1 VVRAGK
7 EKLLAT
13 GNPILVTGA
22 SGLIGRALVERLRS
36 AGRSVLA
43 VDRVPPVDEMDEP
56 IAIAELTDAS
66 RLFALVASGVDG
78 IIHCGGISGPM
89 LGRDNPAGLVGVNV
103 GGTVTLLDAARV
115 LGVRRFV
122 FCSSIVAYGD
132 TPTGQDPVDEGAPLT
147 SIDVYGASKAA
158 ADLLV
163 RAYARQHGLDAR
175 VGRIGWVYGPRRR
188 TPSALGR
195 MLRSALDGVALTLD
209 HDGSFP
215 IQVVHVDD
223 AVSGLLALYDA
234 DGIAGRAF
242 NITAGMSIP
251 VADVAALVVAAV
263 PGADIRFTPG
273 RVMEEARQ
281 ATFSVEALRA
291 LGWAPTIGL
300 RDGIGAYADWLSR
313 HRF

>member
-1 VVRAGK
+1 M
-7 EKLLAT
+7 AT
-13 GNPILVTGA
+13 CSPIMVTGA

-36 AGRSVLA
+36 AGRPVLA
-43 VDRVPPVDEMDEP
+43 VDRAPPADETEEP
-56 IAIAELTDAS
+56 VAIAELTDAS

-103 GGTVTLLDAARV
+103 GGTVTLLEAARV

-122 FCSSIVAYGD
+122 FCSSIVAYGE
-132 TPTGQDPVDEGAPLT
+132 TPAGQEPVDEGAPLT
-147 SIDVYGASKAA
+147 SLDVYGASKAA

-188 TPSALGR
+188 TPSVVGR
-195 MLRSALDGVALTLD
+195 MLRSALDGVAVTLD

-223 AVSGLLALYDA
+223 VVSGLLALYDA
-234 DGIAGRAF
+234 DGVAGRAF
-242 NITAGMSIP
+242 NVTAGMSIP

-263 PGADIRFTPG
+263 PGADIRFTQG
-273 RVMEEARQ
+273 RVMDEARQ
-281 ATFSVEALRA
+281 ATFSVDALKA
-291 LGWAPTIGL
+291 LGWHPAVGL
-300 RDGIGAYADWLSR
+300 GEGVARYADWLSR
-313 HRF
+313 HHF

>member
-1 VVRAGK
+1 M
-7 EKLLAT
+7 AT
-13 GNPILVTGA
+13 CSPIMVTGA

-36 AGRSVLA
+36 AGRPVLA
-43 VDRVPPVDEMDEP
+43 VDRAPPADETEEP
-56 IAIAELTDAS
+56 VAIAELTDAS

-103 GGTVTLLDAARV
+103 GGTVTLLEAARV

-122 FCSSIVAYGD
+122 FCSSIVAYGE
-132 TPTGQDPVDEGAPLT
+132 TPAGQEPVDEGAPLT

-188 TPSALGR
+188 TPSVVGR
-195 MLRSALDGVALTLD
+195 MLRSVLDGVAVTLD

-223 AVSGLLALYDA
+223 VVSGLLALYDA
-234 DGIAGRAF
+234 DGVAGRAF
-242 NITAGMSIP
+242 NVTAGMSIP

-263 PGADIRFTPG
+263 PGADIRFTQG
-273 RVMEEARQ
+273 RVMDEARQ
-281 ATFSVEALRA
+281 ATFSVDALKA
-291 LGWAPTIGL
+291 LGWHPAVGL
-300 RDGIGAYADWLSR
+300 GEGVARYAGWLSR

>member
-1 VVRAGK
+1 
-7 EKLLAT
+7 LAT
-13 GNPILVTGA
+13 CSPIMVTGA

-36 AGRSVLA
+36 AGRPVLA
-43 VDRVPPVDEMDEP
+43 VDRAPPADETEEP
-56 IAIAELTDAS
+56 VAIAELTDAS

-103 GGTVTLLDAARV
+103 GGTVTLLEAARV

-122 FCSSIVAYGD
+122 FCSSIVAYGE
-132 TPTGQDPVDEGAPLT
+132 TPAGQEPVDEGAPLT

-188 TPSALGR
+188 TPSVVGR
-195 MLRSALDGVALTLD
+195 MLRSVLDGVAVTLD

-223 AVSGLLALYDA
+223 VVSGLLALYDA
-234 DGIAGRAF
+234 DGVAGRAF
-242 NITAGMSIP
+242 NVTAGMSIP

-263 PGADIRFTPG
+263 PGADIRFTQG
-273 RVMEEARQ
+273 RVMDEARQ
-281 ATFSVEALRA
+281 ATFSVDALKA
-291 LGWAPTIGL
+291 LGWHPAVGL
-300 RDGIGAYADWLSR
+300 GEGVARYAGWLSR

>member
-1 VVRAGK
+1 M
-7 EKLLAT
+7 AT
-13 GNPILVTGA
+13 CSPIMVTGA
-22 SGLIGRALVERLRS
+22 SGLIGRALVERLRL
-36 AGRSVLA
+36 AGRPVLA
-43 VDRVPPVDEMDEP
+43 VDRAPPADETEEPVD
-56 IAIAELTDAS
+56 IAELTDAS

-103 GGTVTLLDAARV
+103 GGTVTLLEAARV

-122 FCSSIVAYGD
+122 FCSSIVAYGE
-132 TPTGQDPVDEGAPLT
+132 TPVGQEPVDEGAPLT
-147 SIDVYGASKAA
+147 SLDVYGASKAA

-188 TPSALGR
+188 TPSVVGR
-195 MLRSALDGVALTLD
+195 MLRSALDGVAVTLD

-223 AVSGLLALYDA
+223 VVSGLLALYDA
-234 DGIAGRAF
+234 NGVAGRAF
-242 NITAGMSIP
+242 NVTAGMSIP

-263 PGADIRFTPG
+263 PGADIRFTYG
-273 RVMEEARQ
+273 RVMDEARQ
-281 ATFSVEALRA
+281 ATFSVDALKA
-291 LGWAPTIGL
+291 LGWHPAVGL
-300 RDGIGAYADWLSR
+300 GEGIACYAGWLSR